1 MLNVRYMYAH
11 HDVSQEKFRRYLK
24 GMLEH
29 EKWRPAA
36 LTAERSFAQ
45 MAGLSSEKPLRPAP
59 SRYRGAIGVSARD
72 IGDVFFRAGVIV
84 SITNVRE
91 PRRPED
97 RFTYEILEYSPA
109 VRLASLRQSIL
120 VGIVSKEDVDVEE
133 TLKDF
138 LEAFEEQV
146 ATQSKSEVPLKWEP
160 IELESPRL
168 EKLLEKL
175 TPEGAATRFSNP
187 DLSDEAVKGADVLSV
202 QANRELLRELSE
214 AGFGREADILSR
226 RGEKREEIQGALT
239 DLATAGLTYAEFLL
253 ACRATSAPLARFPT
267 AEETKTGPIAA
278 VRCGKCTRTYSQEL
292 LSEGYSVSKLGRSLA
307 QGSHWMTVWVTKRLV
322 NLGIPL
328 TSIVWNLEDSG
339 EEVDIII
346 EFMSKLWI
354 FELKDREFGPGDAHP
369 FNYRRVRYRADEAF
383 VITTDK
389 VSADAKR
396 VFGDLASDSSGR
408 TRTKPPTMIEGLEN
422 VEKEIRK
429 HLELA
434 SYQRAG
440 EALMMPSMMVGF
452 ALDGVIAEWVPR
464 SSLPSGVVRHT
475 EDLSHLF

>member
-1 MLNVRYMYAH
+1 MYAH
-11 HDVSQEKFRRYLK
+11 HDVTQEKFRRYLE
-24 GMLEH
+24 GMLDH

-36 LTAERSFAQ
+36 LTAEHSFAQ
-45 MAGLSSEKPLRPAP
+45 MAGLTGGKPLRLST
-59 SRYRGAIGVSARD
+59 SRYRGTIGAAPRG
-72 IGDVFFRAGVIV
+72 IGDVFFRTGLIV
-84 SITNVRE
+84 SITNIRE
-91 PRRPED
+91 PRSPED
-97 RFTYEILEYSPA
+97 RYGLEVLEYSPA
-109 VRLASLRQSIL
+109 ARRASLRKSIL
-120 VGIVSKEDVDVEE
+120 VGIVAEEEVDAEE
-133 TLKDF
+133 LLKDF
-138 LEAFEEQV
+138 LQAFEEQV
-146 ATQSKSEVPLKWEP
+146 STQSKSDIPLKWEP
-160 IELESPRL
+160 VELESPRL

-187 DLSDEAVKGADVLSV
+187 DLGEEAVEGADVLGV
-202 QANRELLRELSE
+202 RANRELLRELSE

-226 RGEKREEIQGALT
+226 RGEKREEVQAALT
-239 DLATAGLTYAEFLL
+239 HLAAAGLTHAEFLL
-253 ACRATSAPLARFPT
+253 ACKATSAPLARFPT
-267 AEETKTGPIAA
+267 AEETQTGPIAA
-278 VRCGKCTRTYSQEL
+278 VRCGKCSRTYSQEL
-292 LSEGYSVSKLGRSLA
+292 LSEGYSVSDLGRSLA

-328 TSIVWNLEDSG
+328 SSIVWNLEDSG

-369 FNYRRVRYRADEAF
+369 FNYRRVRYGADQAF

-396 VFGDLASDSSGR
+396 VFGDLASDQSGR

-434 SYQRAG
+434 AYQRAV

-452 ALDGVIAEWVPR
+452 ALDTVIAEWVPS
-464 SSLPSGVVRHT
+464 SSLPSNLVRHT
-475 EDLSHLF
+475 GDFALY

>member
-1 MLNVRYMYAH
+1 MLNVRYVHAH
-11 HDVSQEKFRRYLK
+11 HDVTQEKFRLYLE

-29 EKWRPAA
+29 DKWRPAA

-45 MAGLSSEKPLRPAP
+45 MAGLPSEKPLQFSSR
-59 SRYRGAIGVSARD
+59 RYRGTIGMPARGA
-72 IGDVFFRAGVIV
+72 GDVFFRSGVIV

-91 PRRPED
+91 PKRPED
-97 RFTYEILEYSPA
+97 RYSYEIMEYSPA
-109 VRLASLRQSIL
+109 ARLATLRQSIL
-120 VGIVSKEDVDVEE
+120 IGIVSKEDVDAEE
-133 TLKDF
+133 ILNDF

-146 ATQSKSEVPLKWEP
+146 ATHTKSETPLKWEP
-160 IELESPRL
+160 IGLESPRL
-168 EKLLEKL
+168 VKLLEKL

-187 DLSDEAVKGADVLSV
+187 DLSDETVEGADVLSV
-202 QANRELLRELSE
+202 QPNRELLRELSE

-226 RGEKREEIQGALT
+226 RGEKREEVQAALA
-239 DLATAGLTYAEFLL
+239 DLAAAGLTHAEFLL

-267 AEETKTGPIAA
+267 AEETQTGPIAA

-328 TSIVWNLEDSG
+328 TSIVWNLEESS

-346 EFMSKLWI
+346 ELMSKLWI

-369 FNYRRVRYRADEAF
+369 FNYRRVRYGADEAF

-396 VFGDLASDSSGR
+396 VFGDLAGDSSGR

-434 SYQRAG
+434 SYQRAVQ
-440 EALMMPSMMVGF
+440 ALVMPSMMVGF
-452 ALDGVIAEWVPR
+452 ALDGVIAEWVPS
-464 SSLPSGVVRHT
+464 SSLPSGLVRHT
-475 EDLSHLF
+475 GDLNYYI